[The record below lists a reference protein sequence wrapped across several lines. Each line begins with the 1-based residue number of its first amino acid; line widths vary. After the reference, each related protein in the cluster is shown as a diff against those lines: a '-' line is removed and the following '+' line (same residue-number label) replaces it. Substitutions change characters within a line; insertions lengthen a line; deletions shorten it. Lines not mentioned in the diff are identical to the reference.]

1 MLVNPEL
8 DAAFLA
14 AIVTSSNDAIITKNL
29 DGIVTS
35 WNGAATRIF
44 GYLPGEMIG
53 ESITMLVPADLRSEE
68 DDILRRLRLGERVE
82 HFDTVRRAK
91 DGSKI
96 PVSLTISPLID
107 PHGRI
112 MGASKIVRDISDRR
126 RSEERQRLLM
136 NELKHRVKNTLSTVR
151 AIAGQTYMGPE
162 LGPLNDKFSQRI
174 AALAASSDLLIK
186 EDWNGARLCDV
197 VDSVLMP
204 FRADDEA
211 IQVSGSTNPTLTPRQ
226 ATSLALALNELAT
239 NAAKYGAL
247 SQPGGRVSLSWEECG
262 VSPATVLL
270 EWIERGGP
278 EVHPPQR
285 RGFGTDILTI
295 ALKHELE
302 AETELRYGSEG
313 LEFSLRF

>member
-14 AIVTSSNDAIITKNL
+14 AVVTSSNDAIITKDLN
-29 DGIVTS
+29 GVVTS

-44 GYLPGEMIG
+44 GYFPEEMIG
-53 ESITMLVPADLRSEE
+53 ESITKLIPADLRSEE

-82 HFDTVRRAK
+82 HFDTVRKAK
-91 DGSKI
+91 DGSNI

-112 MGASKIVRDISDRR
+112 MGASKITRDISDRK

-151 AIAGQTYMGPE
+151 AIAGQTYQGAE

-174 AALAASSDLLIK
+174 AALAAGNDLLIK
-186 EDWNGARLCDV
+186 DDWKGAQLRDV
-197 VDSVLMP
+197 VDLVLMP
-204 FRADDEA
+204 FRADDKS
-211 IQVSGSTNPTLTPRQ
+211 IQVSASTNPALTPRQ
-226 ATSLALALNELAT
+226 AISLALALNELAT
-239 NAAKYGAL
+239 NATKYGAL
-247 SQPGGRVSLSWEECG
+247 SQPGGRVRLSWEECG
-262 VSPATVLL
+262 GAPSRVVL

-278 EVHPPQR
+278 QVIPPQR
-285 RGFGTDILTI
+285 KGFGTDILTV
-295 ALKHELE
+295 ALKHELN
-302 AETELRYGSEG
+302 AEPELRYGAEG
-313 LEFSLRF
+313 FEFSLRF